1 MKIIKGFL
9 ILVLVATVIFG
20 GLYYVSQHFTA
31 EQLPS
36 QLSFLPN
43 VAPQI
48 LATLAIASQNLPQTS
63 QIGNVL
69 GASTSNNNL
78 SNITANLSRGATTAL
93 KNAPTK
99 GSASPLQSTFEK
111 ARYVYCQQVIQ
122 DFDVRYGTGS
132 ASTNSSTTPTKTA
145 P

>member
-1 MKIIKGFL
+1 MKIIKMFL
-9 ILVLVATVIFG
+9 IMVLVVTVIFG

-31 EQLPS
+31 EQLPP

-43 VAPQI
+43 LAPQI
-48 LATLAIASQNLPQTS
+48 LATIMQASQNWPQTS

-69 GASTSNNNL
+69 GASTRSSTIASFSAGL
-78 SNITANLSRGATTAL
+78 ASGATKVL

-99 GSASPLQSTFEK
+99 GSASPLQTTFEK

-122 DFDVRYGTGS
+122 DYDTRYATKA
-132 ASTNSSTTPTKTA
+132 ASTVNP
-145 P
+145 